1 MDPVRE
7 LGGLV
12 GGQQVGDRH
21 DQGRVGADARLPID
35 LVGELGQGLHA
46 VLGARLGQLLSG
58 PLEHLVRDGGLVA
71 GKGLVDV
78 QARVEGRQVALAGK
92 AGHGAAV
99 AGRAG
104 PHRRFAVG
112 GAKAPVAA
120 GHLEAGRQALEVP
133 LERAGQGLVEVVDV
147 EVHAPLGGAEDAEVG
162 EVGVAAELGAQVGG
176 GRGGQVA
183 GHDQGGAAVEGEG
196 RDQHAPVADRH
207 QLGHAALGLA
217 LEQGDRVGAL
227 GAGVEL
233 GVGRAGHVGPRG
245 LAARDPLGDGGVLDR
260 GLGRD
265 AAVVLDLGRHEG
277 SPFGSSGLEARAA
290 SLPTTPR
297 AARRPPR
304 LPPPRR
310 IQAKPTARAAPA
322 SGPTT

>member
-1 MDPVRE
+1 MRGSPSTSWVSLASACMLSLVRA
-7 LGGLV
+7 L
-12 GGQQVGDRH
+12 
-21 DQGRVGADARLPID
+21 ASCFSARLSI
-35 LVGELGQGLHA
+35 L
-46 VLGARLGQLLSG
+46 R
-58 PLEHLVRDGGLVA
+58 EHGGLVA
-71 GKGLVDV
+71 GDRLVNV
-78 QARVEGRQVALAGK
+78 HARVEDPQVGLAGE

-104 PHRRFAVG
+104 PHRRLALG
-112 GAKAPVAA
+112 GGEAPVAA

-133 LERAGQGLVEVVDV
+133 LERARQGLVEVVDV

-162 EVGVAAELGAQVGG
+162 QVGVAAELGAQVGG

-207 QLGHAALGLA
+207 QLGHAGLRLA
-217 LEQGDRVGAL
+217 LEQGDRVRAL
-227 GAGVEL
+227 WAGVEL

-245 LAARDPLGDGGVLDR
+245 LAARDPLGHGGVLDL

-265 AAVVLDLGRHEG
+265 AAVVLGAGRHGG
-277 SPFGSSGLEARAA
+277 SPFGSSGLEASAA
-290 SLPTTPR
+290 SLPTRPR

-322 SGPTT
+322 IGPTT